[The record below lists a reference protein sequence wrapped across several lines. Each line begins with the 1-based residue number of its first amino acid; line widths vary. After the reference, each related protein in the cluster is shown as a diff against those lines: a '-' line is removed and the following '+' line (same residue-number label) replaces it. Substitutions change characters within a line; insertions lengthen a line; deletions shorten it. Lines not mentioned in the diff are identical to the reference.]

1 MLFLL
6 PTVSKDDVCF
16 ECRVRKW
23 FDSSAYY
30 LRPPEYT
37 AGVREGEE
45 FRPRRT
51 NSYGAWGGLRVTL
64 TTTND
69 SHPLA
74 YIQPGIIVSNNT
86 SLLLI

>member
-1 MLFLL
+1 ML
-6 PTVSKDDVCF
+6 PTISKYDLCF

-30 LRPPEYT
+30 LRPPECA
-37 AGVREGEE
+37 AGVREVEGE

-51 NSYGAWGGLRVTL
+51 NSYGAWGGLRISL

-69 SHPLA
+69 SHPSA